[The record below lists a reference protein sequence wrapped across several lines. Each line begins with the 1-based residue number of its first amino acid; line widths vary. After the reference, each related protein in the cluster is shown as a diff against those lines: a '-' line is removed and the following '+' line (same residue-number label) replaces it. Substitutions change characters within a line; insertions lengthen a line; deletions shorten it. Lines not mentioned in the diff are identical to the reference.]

1 MKLGTYK
8 IKDKHPV
15 SSINNKQDLKNGK
28 IRMISDKIKLRYLWI
43 MIFEFYL
50 ELNKFK
56 YYNNKLK
63 LLFDVQKKLKNKII

>member
-1 MKLGTYK
+1 
-8 IKDKHPV
+8 
-15 SSINNKQDLKNGK
+15 
-28 IRMISDKIKLRYLWI
+28 